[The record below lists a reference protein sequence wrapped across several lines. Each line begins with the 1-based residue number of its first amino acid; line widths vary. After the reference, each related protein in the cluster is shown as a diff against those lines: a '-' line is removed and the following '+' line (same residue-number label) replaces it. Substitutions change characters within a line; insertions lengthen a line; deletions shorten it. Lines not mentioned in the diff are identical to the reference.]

1 MTPTEK
7 LAKELMCIYWNDS
20 EKEIPPTEHALR
32 LAKQVQFASRWHTTE
47 HALRLAKHVQRMVLD
62 ARIEETESWRDSDTR
77 YVPDRL
83 EELRSERNQI

>member
-32 LAKQVQFASRWHTTE
+32 LAKQVQ
-47 HALRLAKHVQRMVLD
+47 RMVLD
-62 ARIEETESWRDSDTR
+62 AQIKELENIDFFETETLWIKERIEKISK
-77 YVPDRL
+77 RL
-83 EELRSERNQI
+83 EELRSERKSLDEQG

>member
-32 LAKQVQFASRWHTTE
+32 LAK
-47 HALRLAKHVQRMVLD
+47 HVQRMVLD
-62 ARIEETESWRDSDTR
+62 AQIKELENIDFFETETLWIKERIEKISK
-77 YVPDRL
+77 RL
-83 EELRSERNQI
+83 EELRSERKSLDEQG

>member
-20 EKEIPPTEHALR
+20 EKEIPP
-32 LAKQVQFASRWHTTE
+32 TE

-83 EELRSERNQI
+83 EELRSERKSYGN